1 MSDNFS
7 NDIDVTDPN
16 DLEDPIDRMI
26 KDIVDYNLNSM
37 PVSEML
43 AIVATYMSEQ
53 LENTSLMEVQQIHT
67 GIYGNPQDIH

>member
-7 NDIDVTDPN
+7 NDIDVTDPME
-16 DLEDPIDRMI
+16 LEDPIDNMI
-26 KDIVDYNLNSM
+26 KEIVDYNLNSM

-43 AIVATYMSEQ
+43 AIVATFLSEQ

-67 GIYGNPQDIH
+67 GIYGNPEEIH